1 MAVLTVRIIWTTNR
15 WGPDDLEIFQGPSFS
30 VVHNAAQNKNAA
42 QTLQSMILP
51 LLWYVFLHA
60 RPGLLLMFTL
70 VPFSGLSLS
79 QINKIIFGPVAC
91 LLVDT
96 DRPP

>member
-1 MAVLTVRIIWTTNR
+1 MTWKFFKA
-15 WGPDDLEIFQGPSFS
+15 PSFS
-30 VVHNAAQNKNAA
+30 VVHNAAQNQNAA

-51 LLWYVFLHA
+51 LLWYVLLHLGS
-60 RPGLLLMFTL
+60 GLQLMFTL
-70 VPFSGLSLS
+70 VPSSDGLSLS

>member
-1 MAVLTVRIIWTTNR
+1 MAVLTVRIICAGLQIGGVLMTWK
-15 WGPDDLEIFQGPSFS
+15 FFKAPSFS

-51 LLWYVFLHA
+51 LLC
-60 RPGLLLMFTL
+60 
-70 VPFSGLSLS
+70 LS